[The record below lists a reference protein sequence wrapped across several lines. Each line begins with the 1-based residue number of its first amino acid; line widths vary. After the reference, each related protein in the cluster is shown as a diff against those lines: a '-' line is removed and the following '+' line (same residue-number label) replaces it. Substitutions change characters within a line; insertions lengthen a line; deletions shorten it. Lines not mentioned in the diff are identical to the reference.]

1 MNYQK
6 IYQNIINNRQ
16 QNLPSGYTEKHH
28 IVPKCL
34 GGTNKKENLV
44 KLTAR
49 EHFIAHQLLVKIFP
63 KEYGLIYAAFRM
75 SNFKKYGSKKY
86 AWLRELHSINLS
98 ERQKGE
104 KNHFYG
110 QHHSLESIQ
119 KMSES
124 KKGKIFSAET
134 RKKMSEGQKGK
145 IFSAETRKKMSE
157 RQKGKFL
164 SAEIRKKISE
174 SAKGKILSAEHKKKL
189 SESQK
194 GKIFSAEHKK
204 KLSESRKGKTPNKG
218 KIFSAE
224 HKKKMSESRKGKKYQ
239 IKEKHQI

>member
-134 RKKMSEGQKGK
+134 RKKMSE
-145 IFSAETRKKMSE
+145 